1 MLSFNHSLEFTINA
15 FFFSDDTM
23 HKIHE
28 DQGNFNPIHQLP
40 QILYSTIISEVFDII
55 VGKSALTQDITLAY
69 KSNKWN
75 GDLNRKKSFAHK
87 KIKIKIIFYFILS
100 YIFLCFFWYYISIFC
115 VTHANT
121 QLHSTKDTLLSYAI
135 SLIKPIII
143 NLSPGIFRIISLSNS
158 RNNRKALYVISKFIQ
173 VI

>member
-1 MLSFNHSLEFTINA
+1 MEWRFKS
-15 FFFSDDTM
+15 
-23 HKIHE
+23 KK
-28 DQGNFNPIHQLP
+28 NFV
-40 QILYSTIISEVFDII
+40 Y
-55 VGKSALTQDITLAY
+55 
-69 KSNKWN
+69 
-75 GDLNRKKSFAHK
+75 K

-115 VTHANT
+115 VIYANT
-121 QLHSTKDTLLSYAI
+121 QLHLIKDTLLSYAI

-143 NLSPGIFRIISLSNS
+143 SLLPGIFRIISLSNS